1 MANITK
7 PVLLRGFW
15 YCRPAAFSL
24 QLDAVIDVRVLNR
37 GALYLLMPLTDTG
50 RNWLLANTSG
60 AWKWLSGSLAVAK
73 SYAGPIV
80 DSMVADGLN
89 VEV

>member
-1 MANITK
+1 
-7 PVLLRGFW
+7 
-15 YCRPAAFSL
+15 
-24 QLDAVIDVRVLNR
+24 
-37 GALYLLMPLTDTG
+37 MPLTDTG

>member
-1 MANITK
+1 M
-7 PVLLRGFW
+7 
-15 YCRPAAFSL
+15 
-24 QLDAVIDVRVLNR
+24 IDIRVLNR
-37 GALYLLMPLTDTG
+37 GALYLLMPLTDAG
-50 RNWLLANTSG
+50 RNWLQANTSE